1 MDGRKTVSNENAKNS
16 GLVVR
21 RPGSHLDTIINFLC
35 ELGKDTSH
43 FWASGPSSESIGQV
57 ADDHQALTYF
67 WNCK

>member
-1 MDGRKTVSNENAKNS
+1 MDGRKTVSNENAKNN
-16 GLVVR
+16 GLGVR
-21 RPGSHLDTIINFLC
+21 RPGLHLDTIINFLC

-43 FWASGPSSESIGQV
+43 FWASGPSSESIGQI